1 MEHKTLIGM
10 AMASAMFVSC
20 ASNDD
25 VITLLIGTYT
35 GSGSEGIYVH
45 QFDQEKGRF
54 VNGEAVGF
62 APMDNPSYLTVSEE
76 NIVYAVSEM
85 PDERASIVS
94 FLYNPDTFG
103 FTKIGEVSSR
113 GEDPCYVSTD
123 GRIVAVGNYS
133 GGTMALFPVGSE
145 GEAGEAAVVL
155 GGSATGPDL
164 SRQNTPHI
172 HCAVF
177 SPDGKYLIATDFSGD
192 RLIRYE
198 IESGALQS
206 LGLSSDTGPRH
217 VTFSPDGKYLYVIG
231 ELSGEVTVVEYGHTL
246 SIKQVI
252 MADRVDA
259 RGAADIHISPDG
271 RHLYASLR
279 LENDGI
285 AIFDIAPDGTLT
297 EAGYMNT
304 GIHPRNFNITPNG
317 KYLLCACRDSDSVEV
332 YEIDRETGLL
342 TRTSEE
348 LSLSKPVCLVWN

>member
-1 MEHKTLIGM
+1 MKTLIGM
-10 AMASAMFVSC
+10 AMASAMLVSC
-20 ASNDD
+20 ASNEDF
-25 VITLLIGTYT
+25 VTLLVGTYT
-35 GSGSEGIYVH
+35 GSGSEGIYVY
-45 QFDQEKGRF
+45 QFDQENGKF
-54 VNGEAVGF
+54 VSKEAVGF
-62 APMDNPSYLTVSEE
+62 AEMENPSFLTLSPEGV
-76 NIVYAVSEM
+76 VYAVSEM
-85 PDERASIVS
+85 PDERASLVS
-94 FLYNPDTFG
+94 FRYDPESFEFEKLS
-103 FTKIGEVSSR
+103 EVSSR

-133 GGTMALFPVGSE
+133 GGTMAVFPVGSE
-145 GEAGEAAVVL
+145 GEAGEAAVVIE
-155 GGSATGPDL
+155 GSATGPDI
-164 SRQNTPHI
+164 SRQNSPHI
-172 HCAVF
+172 HCAQF
-177 SPDGKYLIATDFSGD
+177 SPDGKHLIATDFSGD

-198 IESGALQS
+198 IETGAVEYVP
-206 LGLSSDTGPRH
+206 LSADTGPRH
-217 VTFSPDGKYLYVIG
+217 VTYSPDGRHLYVIG

-246 SIKQVI
+246 SVKQSV
-252 MADRVDA
+252 MADKVDA

-285 AIFDIAPDGTLT
+285 AIFNIGEDGTLT